1 MPYSAPLAAIENALK
16 YNAEIDA
23 AGATGAFENYDSEL
37 LAPVLEE
44 ANKLASNVLSPL
56 SPIGHKHGATLK
68 DGVVTA
74 APGYKDAYKTFAE
87 GGWIGLPFPEEF
99 GGQALPKSLAI
110 AVMEMMQSANPAFSL
125 NPMLTFG
132 AIEALIEKGTDEQKS
147 TYLEKLVSGEW
158 TGAMNLTEPTAGSDV
173 GALKTK
179 AVPNGDGSFAITG
192 QKIFITWGEH
202 DVADNIIQLVL
213 ARTPEAPAGS
223 RGISL
228 FLVPKFF
235 VNADGSLGE
244 RNSFQCIG
252 LEEKIGI
259 HASPTCVMEYS
270 GAKGWLIGEENKG
283 LAAMFIMMN
292 AARLQVGLQGV
303 SVCEAATQS
312 AEAYARDRKQGKAPG
327 VEGDAAIIHHP
338 DIRRTLVSMAA
349 TTQAARAIVYACAG
363 ASDLAEHSK
372 DAEDKTK
379 FKQRE
384 DLLVPIAKAWC
395 TDRGCDLAN
404 LAVQVYGGMG
414 FMNESEAAQ
423 IMLDARI
430 NPIYEG
436 TNAIQAMDLVGR
448 KLSSDDGAGMKAMIA
463 DIRKTISDAS
473 ATGNGHL
480 AIVANRLYSA
490 VSYLEESTEWM
501 LKCMADNRAVALAGA
516 TAYLRLAGDVVG
528 GYLLAQSAIRSL
540 EANDAFKTKAITL
553 ARVFADETL
562 TQAQGRMEAVSAPA
576 NLVEDAMATLFDP
589 IEA

>member
-23 AGATGAFENYDSEL
+23 AAATGAFENYDSDL

-44 ANKLASNVLSPL
+44 ANKIASGVLSPL
-56 SPIGHKHGATLK
+56 NPSGHQKGATLK
-68 DGVVTA
+68 DGVVTS
-74 APGYKDAYKTFAE
+74 APGYADAYKTFAE

-110 AVMEMMQSANPAFSL
+110 AVMEMMQSANPSFSL

-132 AIEALIEKGTDEQKS
+132 AIEALIEEGTDEQKS

-179 AVPNGDGSFAITG
+179 AEPNGDGSFAITG

-213 ARTPEAPAGS
+213 ARTPDAPAGS

-235 VNADGSLGE
+235 VNDDGSLGD
-244 RNSFQCIG
+244 RNSYQCIG

-270 GAKGWLIGEENKG
+270 GAKGWLIGDENKG

-303 SVCEAATQS
+303 AVCEAAMQAADT
-312 AEAYARDRKQGKAPG
+312 YARDRKQGKASG

-338 DIRRTLVSMAA
+338 DIRRTLVRMAA

-363 ASDLAEHSK
+363 ASDLAEHTQDV
-372 DAEDKTK
+372 DAKAK
-379 FKQRE
+379 YKQRE
-384 DLLVPIAKAWC
+384 DLLVPIAKAWA
-395 TDRGCDLAN
+395 TDRGCEMAN
-404 LAVQVYGGMG
+404 EAIQVYGGMG
-414 FMNESEAAQ
+414 FMNETEAAQ

-430 NPIYEG
+430 NTIYEG
-436 TNAIQAMDLVGR
+436 TNGIQAMDLVGR
-448 KLSSDDGAGMKAMIA
+448 KLASDKGAGMAALIA
-463 DIRKTISDAS
+463 DIRKTVSDAS

-480 AIVANRLYSA
+480 AIIANRLYSA
-490 VSYLEESTEWM
+490 ATSLEEATEWM
-501 LKCMADNRAVALAGA
+501 LTNMNKDKSIALAGA
-516 TAYLRLAGDVVG
+516 TSYLLLAGDVAG

-540 EANDAFKTKAITL
+540 EADDAFKDKALTL

-562 TQAQGRMEAVSAPA
+562 TQAQGRMEAISAPA
-576 NLVEDAMATLFDP
+576 NLVEDAMTTLFEP
-589 IEA
+589 VEA